1 MKSVLTLMLCVL
13 LACAL
18 SGCAQK
24 FWHAKAYDLS
34 GNMIYEGEIKTKWW
48 KADRTIDGKQIQ
60 FHNATLI
67 LVEK

>member
-1 MKSVLTLMLCVL
+1 MRSVLTLMLCVL

-18 SGCAQK
+18 SGCAK
-24 FWHAKAYDLS
+24 VWHAKAYDLS
-34 GNMIYEGEIKTKWW
+34 GNMIYEGEIMTGWW
-48 KADRTIDGKQIQ
+48 KADQTTDGKQIR